1 MTSFLPQEKSGKQL
15 RWERDLN
22 REKNA
27 LTIMPLPVQ
36 FWLEWYDLVPMVIPL
51 VARTREESKYF
62 IPEEKVQAF
71 LDMWNGRLMRTDA
84 NYVWLHL
91 GGIECFQTIPNF
103 AKGLESRIR
112 GRDQE
117 VKEESGLKA
126 LVERWQT
133 SIPELAAAT
142 PKDLLEARI
151 KIVNALEPL
160 MSTLAFGG
168 SWSSAYAR
176 AVENIVQARP
186 AIKDWTAKCGDQ
198 WNLDLPFGGT
208 LENSEDLLNYRT

>member
-1 MTSFLPQEKSGKQL
+1 MTSFLPQEKSEREL
-15 RWERDLN
+15 RWERDVH

-36 FWLEWYDLVPMVIPL
+36 FWGEWYDLVPMVLPL
-51 VARTREESKYF
+51 VDRTREESEFF

-71 LDMWNGRLMRTDA
+71 LDMWNGRLMRRDP

-103 AKGLESRIR
+103 CRGVESRIK

-117 VKEESGLKA
+117 VKEQSGIKA

-133 SIPELAAAT
+133 AIEDLGAAA
-142 PKDLLEARI
+142 PKDVLEARI
-151 KIVNALEPL
+151 KIVNSLEPL

-168 SWSSAYAR
+168 SWSAAYAR
-176 AVENIVQARP
+176 AIENILVTRP
-186 AIKDWTAKCGDQ
+186 VIQEWVAKYGDQ